1 MSYVSV
7 AELRD
12 ALGIGALY
20 DDADIQ
26 SCIDAAEEVVLPML
40 VQHTIPVWKT
50 KLVNNVAT
58 AYTLAPVT
66 FAVGDTVHTG
76 MGNPFNGN
84 ITITAVTEDSIS
96 WTKVHADV
104 PLDWVVPHS
113 WIGKQADWTGVEN
126 VHQALLMTAADVWQS
141 RTASNGQGVGVDFA
155 PAPYRMGHSLLT
167 RVKGLLA
174 PHMCIKTMLG

>member
-1 MSYVSV
+1 MSYVTV

-20 DDADIQ
+20 DDEVIQ

-40 VQHTIPVWKT
+40 VQHTLPVVKK
-50 KLVNNVAT
+50 KLASNVAT
-58 AYTLAPVT
+58 VTTSAPVT
-66 FAVGDTVHTG
+66 FVVGDTVHTN
-76 MGNPFNGN
+76 MGAPFNGN
-84 ITITAVTEDSIS
+84 ITITAVTDYTIS
-96 WTKVHADV
+96 WAKTASDVAETYVIPHA
-104 PLDWVVPHS
+104 
-113 WIGKQADWTGVEN
+113 WIGVQADWTGIEN

-141 RTASNGQGVGVDFA
+141 RTASNGQGVGVDFS

-174 PHMCIKTMLG
+174 PYMCIKTMLG

>member
-20 DDADIQ
+20 DDADVQ
-26 SCIDAAEEVVLPML
+26 SCIDAAEEVILPML
-40 VQHTIPVWKT
+40 IQHTIPVIKQ
-50 KLVNNVAT
+50 KLIDNVAT
-58 AYTLAPVT
+58 VTTTAPVT
-66 FAVGDTVHTG
+66 FVVGETVHSD
-76 MGNPFNGN
+76 MGSPFNGTIV
-84 ITITAVTEDSIS
+84 ITEVSDYTISWAKTNANVTERYVIP
-96 WTKVHADV
+96 HA
-104 PLDWVVPHS
+104 
-113 WIGKQADWTGVEN
+113 WIGHQADWTGVEA

-155 PAPYRMGHSLLT
+155 PAPYRMGNSLLT

-174 PHMCIKTMLG
+174 PYMSPYTFLG